1 MTSRV
6 LTRADAQARR
16 STARRYLMC
25 PPTFFDVRY
34 AINPW
39 MKPGLPVDRPR
50 ALAQW
55 SALVSSYRAHGHRV
69 ELLEPV
75 EGLPDLVFTA
85 NGATTLDGHVLQARF
100 ANPQR
105 AAEAEVH
112 GRWHREHAL
121 RPDGTGGASVTSPA
135 AVNEAEGDFAV
146 LAHRVLAGHGF
157 RTTLAAHA
165 ELAALTGREVVSLE
179 LVDPYFYHLD
189 VALAVLDDRHDHIA
203 YYPPAFSEPSRRL
216 LARLFPDA
224 VRATDADAA
233 CLGLNCVSDGSTV
246 WVPAGAV
253 HHLEALAEQGYDP
266 VEIDLSEL
274 RRGGGS
280 VKCCTQELRPPAPT
294 HGRRPLGHA
303 PHERPP
309 QEGHTPC

>member
-1 MTSRV
+1 MTSSV
-6 LTRADAQARR
+6 LALPASASRR
-16 STARRYLMC
+16 SVPRHYLMC
-25 PPTFFDVRY
+25 PPTFFDVSY

-39 MKPGLPVDRPR
+39 MNPGLPVDRPR

-55 SALVSSYRAHGHRV
+55 SGLVSSYRDHGHRV
-69 ELLEPV
+69 DLLEPV

-85 NGATTLDGHVLQARF
+85 NGATVLDGHVLPARF

-105 AAEAEVH
+105 SAETAVH
-112 GRWHREHAL
+112 EAWHRDHPSS
-121 RPDGTGGASVTSPA
+121 PDGPGGATLTSPA

-157 RTTLAAHA
+157 RTTLEAHA
-165 ELAALTGREVVSLE
+165 ELAALTGRKVVSLE

-189 VALAVLDDRHDHIA
+189 VALAVLDDRRDHVA

-224 VRATDADAA
+224 VLATDADAA

-246 WVPAGAV
+246 WVPAGAA
-253 HHLEALAEQGYDP
+253 HLVQALAEQGYEP

-280 VKCCTQELRPPAPT
+280 VKCCTQELRP
-294 HGRRPLGHA
+294 L
-303 PHERPP
+303 RPP
-309 QEGHTPC
+309 AQRPPHHQPLQEGPIPC

>member
-1 MTSRV
+1 MTSSVVSR
-6 LTRADAQARR
+6 TRPLARR
-16 STARRYLMC
+16 STPRRYLMC

-34 AINPW
+34 VLNPW
-39 MKPGLPVDRPR
+39 MTPGAPVDGRR
-50 ALAQW
+50 ALAEW

-69 ELLEPV
+69 DLLEPV

-85 NGATTLDGHVLQARF
+85 NGATVVDGHVLQARF

-105 AAEAEVH
+105 SAEAGVH
-112 GRWHREHAL
+112 AAWHREHGWPADAG
-121 RPDGTGGASVTSPA
+121 RRSVTPA
-135 AVNEAEGDFAV
+135 GAVNEAEGDFAV
-146 LAHRVLAGHGF
+146 LADRVLAGHGF
-157 RTTLAAHA
+157 RTALEAHA

-189 VALAVLDDRHDHIA
+189 VALAVLDDRRDHIA

-224 VRATDADAA
+224 VLASDADAA
-233 CLGLNCVSDGSTV
+233 CLGLNCVSDGATV
-246 WVPAGAV
+246 WVPAGAS
-253 HHLEALAEQGYDP
+253 HLVGALAELGYDP

-280 VKCCTQELRPPAPT
+280 VKCCTQELRPP
-294 HGRRPLGHA
+294 HPLRS
-303 PHERPP
+303 RPP
-309 QEGHTPC
+309 QEGPIPC